1 MDARKKRLSFVLGFG
16 VLALALVAVF
26 SVWPPAVNQ
35 DDATGAIGAV
45 KKHRQTQIA
54 SEDVILGD
62 EGTRHEQ
69 KVLYSDYFKDAQ
81 TLQNIAADLASDMDM
96 AARADIQAR
105 ADLAAKSLDAHYAD
119 LQSRYI
125 ANMDRALEAA
135 KNLAARDAD
144 LAARVNTELQAMG
157 AQLHAKQELGVMD
170 MEQLNASLAAINRDL
185 AAKNLGSFSLD
196 NIERD
201 LAAQVRDLQSR
212 ANLGN
217 EAMLEAAKNIG
228 NLSRDLSARADVANR
243 VNLGNDVDYLGAL
256 TLEAKSVLD
265 AKNSLGK
272 AATLGNFDNLGMVAD
287 NLASEAF
294 TLESRAIDNL
304 ESRFAADAETASRI
318 SNMEAM
324 LASAKSL
331 GVKGEAAEALNAFNA
346 ELQSRNADFQNRVSL
361 GIEAELAAINR
372 HMDARANIEARSNI
386 GSRSNLG
393 AKTLDAKSLDAKN
406 LGAKNLD
413 AKANLGSKN
422 LDAKA
427 NLGAKN
433 LGAKANLGS
442 MDRDQFGSR
451 VVAHLGAINR
461 SLDAKNNLGGRIAN
475 REQLAS
481 TARNLEAKANLGA
494 KADLAAKA
502 DRQ

>member
-62 EGTRHEQ
+62 EAIRHEQ

-81 TLQNIAADLASDMDM
+81 TLQNIAADLASDMDL
-96 AARADIQAR
+96 ASR
-105 ADLAAKSLDAHYAD
+105 ADLQSKADLASRNLGTHYAD
-119 LQSRYI
+119 VQSRYI
-125 ANMDRALEAA
+125 ASMDRALEAA
-135 KNLAARDAD
+135 KNLASRDAD
-144 LAARVNTELQAMG
+144 LAAKLTPQLQAIG

-170 MEQLNASLAAINRDL
+170 MEQLNASLAGINRDL
-185 AAKNLGSFSLD
+185 ASKNLGSFNLD

-201 LAAQVRDLQSR
+201 LAAQVRDLQNR

-228 NLSRDLSARADVANR
+228 SISRDLASEADVANR
-243 VNLGNDVDYLGAL
+243 DYLGVL
-256 TLEAKSVLD
+256 TLQAESVLD

-272 AATLGNFDNLGMVAD
+272 AVSIGNFDNLGIVAD
-287 NLASEAF
+287 NLASESF
-294 TLESRAIDNL
+294 TLESRAINNL
-304 ESRFAADAETASRI
+304 ESRFAADAATASKI
-318 SNMEAM
+318 QNIEAM

-331 GVKGEAAEALNAFNA
+331 GMKGEVADALNAFNT
-346 ELQSRNADFQNRVSL
+346 EFQSRNADFQNRVSM

-372 HMDARANIEARSNI
+372 HMDARTNIESRSNI
-386 GSRSNLG
+386 GNRADLAS
-393 AKTLDAKSLDAKN
+393 
-406 LGAKNLD
+406 
-413 AKANLGSKN
+413 KANLGTKN
-422 LDAKA
+422 LGSKA
-427 NLGAKN
+427 NLGTKN
-433 LGAKANLGS
+433 LGTKGTLDS
-442 MDRDQFGSR
+442 MDSDQFASR
-451 VVAHLGAINR
+451 IVAHLGAIDR
-461 SLDAKNNLGGRIAN
+461 SLNSKSSLGATIAN
-475 REQLAS
+475 REQLAA
-481 TARNLEAKANLGA
+481 TARNLESKANLGT
-494 KADLAAKA
+494 KADLAAKS